1 MPAPYKHLFFD
12 LDHTLWDFDRNSAE
26 SIAELYD
33 TFALAKL
40 GISSVDTFSNHFIRI
55 NKQLWAD
62 YDKNLITH
70 GYIRENRF
78 PMVFQA
84 MGVDCGNIHLAM
96 NDEYLQ
102 LLPRKKHLLES
113 AQDVLDY
120 LQHRYQLHIITN
132 GFADIQAIKLESAG
146 ITHYF
151 EHIVTNGVV
160 NAKKPDPAIFQYA
173 LDISGASASE
183 SLMIGDNYEADIL
196 GGKRAGLDTLFYDQ
210 VGTPVDESPTYTIRH
225 WRELMAIL

>member
-33 TFALAKL
+33 TFALAEL

-84 MGVDCGNIHLAM
+84 MGVDCGDIHTAM

-102 LLPRKKHLLES
+102 RLPRKKHLLDS
-113 AQDVLDY
+113 AQEVLDY

-132 GFADIQAIKLESAG
+132 GFADIQAIKLDSAG

-151 EHIVTNGVV
+151 EHIITNGVV
-160 NAKKPDPAIFQYA
+160 NAKKPDPAIFRYA
-173 LDISGASASE
+173 LDISGANASE
-183 SLMIGDNYEADIL
+183 GLMIGDNYEADIL

-210 VGTPVDESPTYTIRH
+210 IGTPVDELPTYTIQH